1 MSLLSQRRKL
11 IEAERARK
19 FDAKSKTVPSTQR
32 TAADVAEAEEY
43 LKKLS
48 KEFGEQNARMNESLD
63 PVKGTYIPSLKAAGD
78 HKQNPMDRIQ
88 DKEGAKKLVEQDEK
102 ELVAEEKAKAEKAA
116 QEEALKAAE
125 KAEEEFP
132 GDHDFEE
139 EVVEAEVVAEPV
151 KEMSAEEASA
161 NLVAM
166 TQEKVAELT
175 KENAEIEKEQAARK
189 PKKRSVKKSKKEADQ
204 QEA

>member
-19 FDAKSKTVPSTQR
+19 FAAKNKTVPSTQR

-48 KEFGEQNARMNESLD
+48 KEFGEQNAKMNESLD

-102 ELVAEEKAKAEKAA
+102 ELAAEEKAKAEKAA

-125 KAEEEFP
+125 KAEEELP
-132 GDHDFEE
+132 GKHDFED
-139 EVVEAEVVAEPV
+139 EAVKPA

-161 NLVAM
+161 SLVAM
-166 TQEKVAELT
+166 TQEKIAELN
-175 KENAEIEKEQAARK
+175 KENADIEKEQAARK

>member
-11 IEAERARK
+11 IEAERAK
-19 FDAKSKTVPSTQR
+19 KLAAKQKAVPSTQR

-48 KEFGEQNARMNESLD
+48 KEFGEQNAKMNETLD

-88 DKEGAKKLVEQDEK
+88 DKEGAKKLIEQDEK
-102 ELVAEEKAKAEKAA
+102 ELEAEEKAKAEKAA

-125 KAEEEFP
+125 KAEEELP

-139 EVVEAEVVAEPV
+139 EIATEPV

-166 TQEKVAELT
+166 TQEKVAELN
-175 KENAEIEKEQAARK
+175 KENAEIEKEQASRK
-189 PKKRSVKKSKKEADQ
+189 PKKRTTKKAKKENEQ
-204 QEA
+204 QDA